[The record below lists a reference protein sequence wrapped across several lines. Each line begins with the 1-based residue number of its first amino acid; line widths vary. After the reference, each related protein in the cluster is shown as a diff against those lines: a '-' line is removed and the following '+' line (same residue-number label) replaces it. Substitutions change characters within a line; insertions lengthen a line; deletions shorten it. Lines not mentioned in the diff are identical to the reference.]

1 MSNAESE
8 ASASPAA
15 PAARPAAH
23 GQGEPGSAEPGRL
36 GSDRLGSDRLGGLG
50 RVLIAVY
57 IVLALAATF
66 RSVYQI
72 IAKFDEAPLAYSL
85 SALSGVVYIIAT
97 IALIKR
103 RGIWRSIAW
112 GALIFEL
119 SGVLVVGLL
128 SIIEPQLFG
137 HPSVWSFFG
146 SGYLFIPLVLPVLGL
161 IWLRST
167 GRAAAAQAAERSPAR
182 TSARTSAETSTQT
195 SANPGGSA

>member
-23 GQGEPGSAEPGRL
+23 GQGEPGSAEPG
-36 GSDRLGSDRLGGLG
+36 RLGSDRLGGLG

-128 SIIEPQLFG
+128 SIVEPQLFG

-182 TSARTSAETSTQT
+182 TSAQIP
-195 SANPGGSA
+195 ANPGGSA